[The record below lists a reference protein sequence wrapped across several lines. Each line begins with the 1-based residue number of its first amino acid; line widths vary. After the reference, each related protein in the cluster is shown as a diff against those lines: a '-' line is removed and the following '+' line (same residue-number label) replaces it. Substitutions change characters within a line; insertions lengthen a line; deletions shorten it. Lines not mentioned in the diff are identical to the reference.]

1 MLVQTK
7 GRTGWHANT
16 GSFMSLEEKQAA
28 ALRQRRRAFLDEVAT
43 IKKRQG
49 GITK

>member
-28 ALRQRRRAFLDEVAT
+28 ALKVMDMLA
-43 IKKRQG
+43 
-49 GITK
+49 GIAGTGAGRLAA